1 VTTLESFFTALG
13 LLWERLHIIS
23 AGTVQSAGVRC
34 EWTQELRP
42 IGDRTVPMGELVEL
56 HVTLD
61 KDHPI
66 ADAGRIRFDIL
77 EFDWLFSGGLDD
89 PVASLKLPNADP
101 PVGDFTIEE
110 RLVTE
115 ATTTP
120 DLPTL
125 QDVVDDYH
133 VRHAD
138 DYERGI
144 LVVRDGASRVTDIVA
159 WWRAQHVS
167 GEDAPSLY
175 FVTEIPDHRSS
186 STVPLRVATPVPGLN
201 VRLTGEVRDVDP
213 AVLIDAQPVPAATVT
228 LGARTART
236 TQSGRFVLDLRLPL
250 GASTLTVA
258 RSGIDARTLTLTVTE
273 RSDRGFDV
281 AVTDEQT
288 ATVATSSLA
297 AGAGDQDF
305 ALVDLTL
312 RARVH
317 GLAGTVVWPSTWTPA
332 ATIPLPGRYVY
343 ALPLAAGAA
352 LPQRPRTSREW
363 EALRDAPGVLRSAR
377 PGAPTAREAT
387 SASGK
392 FEISFIDLRADA
404 QYLIWVDGPDPRV
417 ADARVCEVIVRTV
430 AALNMRQLAFTM
442 TQAAA
447 GDPFLAKGPLVPDH
461 TDRRVVDS
469 TVNLLAG
476 DVGGACEVIRVTDAG
491 AAGSHDLKLVR
502 PGQANRPGFDA
513 TPPVGTEELDIVDA
527 TMQADGLT
535 LEVLPLV
542 PVFET
547 PDRQSEPVRAALRRL
562 HDDLDRHFPRG
573 YLTEGTLWVLDA
585 RRTPAATWNDAVGCA
600 ALERTLLTHPLL
612 DATKLNNPDW
622 RWWRA
627 DAVSAADFA
636 RINLGAAQTFASRT
650 LLEEFVPVLVP
661 PVPRLLALFENRHAH
676 ISPGHGVYCD
686 PPEQVAGAY
695 RVRTFRGDWAGNDS
709 VHPTVVENWG
719 GEDENVAAMAMHLR
733 RITDANG
740 LSTLISRESLN
751 PTLLGIV
758 QDLGVFDTVDPV
770 LHPDYPRLWQQ
781 SAYYWIGAVWDAAPV
796 GATIVRGHATTSA
809 AADSV
814 NAAAVNARMTL
825 LRRDVGLAA
834 RPVDAFLPIH
844 TNAASKKNGELIPAR
859 RGLDVM
865 YLDIRPAPGPPDP
878 GGPGYVEANT
888 LGQDAARRLATG
900 IASEVQIPGTGA
912 VTYWSVNGNITI
924 ELADTAHHWHDGQG
938 ARNQRSAVA
947 GAGLVEV
954 TFPPGAPKPDV
965 PIGFVELGF
974 HSNPEEAACLAQEW
988 FRHAGAV
995 GMAGGLDGIIGAHTR
1010 PVDWDDV
1017 RALLA
1022 RTYGAIASVTGLV
1035 GGAVPMTPAD
1045 VTDWVR
1051 AVTGSATRVVA
1062 TTVLADVVA
1071 AVEAERATVTRE
1083 LLAQRV
1089 ADGVATVAGWTADR
1103 AQADGR
1109 AQAALGPVLRA
1120 LTAPASAAVPA
1131 IANLPGLGRPATRAD
1146 AAAAIGAAIGVR
1158 PLDLPTVTAA
1168 VNGVTVLPAV
1178 VPEAPE
1184 AFVAM
1189 PTLTAAVTALG
1200 TLRPVDIWRLGRVR
1214 ISDPRGVAMSRVA
1227 PGETVVLAI
1236 DMVGT
1241 AWRGAATDVQI
1252 IVSRGG
1258 TVVATLGCTTRTEAT
1273 LTSESWVVPA
1283 GADPFT
1289 VSAQVKHPVAGS
1301 LPLAA
1306 APGTIQ
1312 VGVR

>member
-1 VTTLESFFTALG
+1 VTTLESFVRALG
-13 LLWERLHIIS
+13 LLWERLHVIS

-42 IGDRTVPMGELVEL
+42 IGDQTVPMGELVEL

-61 KDHPI
+61 RDHPI
-66 ADAGRIRFDIL
+66 ADTGRIRLDIL
-77 EFDWLFSGGLDD
+77 EFDWLFTGGFDD
-89 PVASLKLPNADP
+89 PVASLKPPNADP
-101 PVGDFTIEE
+101 PDGDFTIEE
-110 RLVTE
+110 RLVSQ

-125 QDVVDDYH
+125 QDVVDDFR

-144 LVVRDGASRVTDIVA
+144 LVVRDGASQVTDVVA

-175 FVTEIPDHRSS
+175 FVAEIPERRSS
-186 STVPLRVATPVPGLN
+186 STVPLRVATPMPGLN
-201 VRLTGEVRDVDP
+201 VRVTGEVRDVDP
-213 AVLIDAQPVPAATVT
+213 AALTDAQPVPAATVT
-228 LGARTART
+228 LGAQTART
-236 TQSGRFVLDLRLPL
+236 TPLGLFVLDLRLPL

-258 RSGIDARTLTLTVTE
+258 RPGIDARTLTLTVTE
-273 RSDRGFDV
+273 RSDHGFDIAV
-281 AVTDEQT
+281 ADEQKMM
-288 ATVATSSLA
+288 VATRSLA
-297 AGAGDQDF
+297 AGAGDQAF
-305 ALVDLTL
+305 VLVDLTL

-317 GLAGTVVWPSTWTPA
+317 RLAGTVVWPSTWTPG

-352 LPQRPRTSREW
+352 LPQRPKTSREW
-363 EALRDAPGVLRSAR
+363 QALRGAPGVLRSAR

-387 SASGK
+387 SASGG
-392 FEISFIDLRADA
+392 FEISFIDLRAGA
-404 QYLIWVDGPDPRV
+404 QHLIWVDGPDPRV

-430 AALNMRQLAFTM
+430 AAPDMRQLAFTM

-447 GDPFLAKGPLVPDH
+447 GDPFLAKGPLVADH
-461 TDRRVVDS
+461 TDRRAVDS
-469 TVNLLAG
+469 TVNLLSG
-476 DVGGACEVIRVTDAG
+476 DIGGACEVVRVVDAG
-491 AAGSHDLKLVR
+491 AAGSHDLRLVR
-502 PGQANRPGFDA
+502 PGRANPPGFDA

-527 TMQADGLT
+527 TMQAGGLI
-535 LEVLPLV
+535 LEVLPLL

-573 YLTEGTLWVLDA
+573 YLTKGTRWVLDA
-585 RRTPAATWNDAVGCA
+585 RRTPVATWNDAVGCA

-612 DATKLNNPDW
+612 RATDLNNRDW

-686 PPEQVAGAY
+686 PPELAAGAY

-740 LSTLISRESLN
+740 LSTLISRESLD
-751 PTLLGIV
+751 PTRLGIV
-758 QDLGVFDTVDPV
+758 QIGGAFAEVDPI

-781 SAYYWIGAVWDAAPV
+781 SAYYWIAADWDAAPV
-796 GATIVRGHATTSA
+796 GATIVRGHATTSV

-814 NAAAVNARMTL
+814 NGAAVNARMTL
-825 LRRDVGLAA
+825 LRRDVGMAG

-844 TNAASKKNGELIPAR
+844 TNAAANPNGQLIPAR

-878 GGPGYVEANT
+878 GGPGYAEANT
-888 LGQDAARRLATG
+888 LGQDAAQRLADG
-900 IASEVQIPGTGA
+900 VASEVRIPSNGA
-912 VTYWSVNGNITI
+912 VTYWSVRGNITI
-924 ELADTAHHWHDGQG
+924 ELTDTAHHWRDGQG
-938 ARNQRSAVA
+938 ARDQRSAVA

-954 TFPPGAPKPDV
+954 TFPPGAPRPDV

-995 GMAGGLDGIIGAHTR
+995 GMAEGLDGIIGAHSR

-1017 RALLA
+1017 RALLT

-1035 GGAVPMTPAD
+1035 GAAVPMTPAD

-1051 AVTGSATRVVA
+1051 AVTGSTTRVVA
-1062 TTVLADVVA
+1062 TTVLADVIA
-1071 AVEAERATVTRE
+1071 AIEAERDTLTRE

-1089 ADGVATVAGWTADR
+1089 ADAVATVAGWTADR
-1103 AQADGR
+1103 AQAGER
-1109 AQAALGPVLRA
+1109 ARAALGPVLRA
-1120 LTAPASAAVPA
+1120 LTAPASTAVPA
-1131 IANLPGLGRPATRAD
+1131 IADLPRRDRPATRSD

-1158 PLDLPTVTAA
+1158 PLDLATVTAA

-1189 PTLTAAVTALG
+1189 PTLTAAVTALR
-1200 TLRPVDIWRLGRVR
+1200 TLGPADIWRLSGVR
-1214 ISDPRGVAMSRVA
+1214 ISDPRGVAMSRVT
-1227 PGETVVLAI
+1227 PRETVVLAV
-1236 DMVGT
+1236 DMAGT

-1258 TVVATLGCTTRTEAT
+1258 AVVTTLGCTRRTEAT

-1283 GADPFT
+1283 GTDPFT
-1289 VSAQVKHPVAGS
+1289 VSAQVKHPVAGG

-1312 VGVR
+1312 VGAR